1 MDCTQCGS
9 ELTPGKHF
17 CTNCGAPVPAEQ
29 QTPSATPLPPVV
41 APVGVTQPGPVVPPQ
56 APAGKGGLADKATG
70 WKVLAVVLAV
80 LVAAGLVVGII
91 FIVKALTPNKPVAR
105 ISLVTVNRQDGKKLD
120 LKKVPLGVDL
130 TVTALFEAK
139 YPKGGRGTIKLYVE
153 SSSGEEL
160 IGKTFKVKSAGG
172 TQKQQYIVN
181 MTAGSGKPVKA
192 KAKLDVTSGSGA
204 VVSDER
210 SAAFTAEK
218 GTVDEQNTDTE
229 LDTARKNVESDF
241 SDLLATAKIANS
253 AGIDIS
259 DVRNEIAD
267 LGVQITEATTVE
279 DLDAIDTRIAE
290 LQADLQAR
298 IANQ

>member
-1 MDCTQCGS
+1 MNCTKCGS
-9 ELTPGKHF
+9 ELAPGKHF
-17 CTNCGAPVPAEQ
+17 CTNCGAPVPPEQ
-29 QTPSATPLPPVV
+29 QVSSVTPLPPV
-41 APVGVTQPGPVVPPQ
+41 APPPVVTQPGPVVPPQ
-56 APAGKGGLADKATG
+56 AAAGKSRLADKATG

-91 FIVKALTPNKPVAR
+91 FIVKASFPNKPSAH
-105 ISLVTVNRQDGKKLD
+105 ISMVTVNRQDGKKLD

-160 IGKTFKVKSAGG
+160 IGKTFKVKSANG
-172 TQKQQYIVN
+172 TQRQQYIVN

-192 KAKLDVTSGSGA
+192 KAKLDVTAGSGT

-241 SDLLATAKIANS
+241 TDLLATVKIANS

-259 DVRNEIAD
+259 DVKNEIAD

-279 DLDAIDTRIAE
+279 ELDTIDTRIAE

-298 IANQ
+298 IASQ